1 MPRGGGPVSV
11 TDRPRHPD
19 PDSYEADFADALD
32 QLMHHARTGHATP
45 TAQHLITRTPAKP
58 LSGT

>member
-1 MPRGGGPVSV
+1 MAAGPSASLI
-11 TDRPRHPD
+11 RPRHPD
-19 PDSYEADFADALD
+19 SDGYEADLADALD
-32 QLMHHARTGHATP
+32 QLMRHARTGHATP

>member
-19 PDSYEADFADALD
+19 SYEADLADALD
-32 QLMHHARTGHATP
+32 QLVRHARTGHATP
-45 TAQHLITRTPAKP
+45 TAQHLIARTPAKP